1 MRSDHFQ
8 PHQEANEFMSTS
20 TIELEPEARQ
30 SAEPDPFDLDIRVIE
45 FGDEAAA
52 LIELTDDGC
61 GSTCPKACV
70 TNPG

>member
-1 MRSDHFQ
+1 
-8 PHQEANEFMSTS
+8 MSARM
-20 TIELEPEARQ
+20 LEVEPQVHATV
-30 SAEPDPFDLDIRVIE
+30 EPDPFDLDIRVIE
-45 FGDEAAA
+45 FGDQAAT

>member
-1 MRSDHFQ
+1 M
-8 PHQEANEFMSTS
+8 ATS
-20 TIELEPEARQ
+20 IVELEPRVPEET
-30 SAEPDPFDLDIRVIE
+30 EPDPFDLDIRVVE
-45 FGDEAAA
+45 FGGRAAD